1 MTTPVPAA
9 DGRAPGPPAPARLL
23 ALLGVLA
30 SGRTYASLLYL
41 LLSFPLGLAYVGVLG
56 LGAVAG
62 AVLSIAGVGL
72 LILVGCVVI
81 AWGFAMF
88 ERELAIWLLETDVP
102 PMSVPGPRPRS
113 GWGRLAAHL
122 RQPVTWKSLA
132 FLVLKLPLG
141 LLAATGIGIP
151 LGASAVLVVLP
162 IVLVS
167 RSFGTL
173 NPLLAAAG
181 LASMLAGLLLLAV
194 TLHAASWM
202 GRACGAMA
210 VTMLGI
216 GDEQLQLW
224 EAQRRA
230 EAAERS
236 RRELILNVSHELR
249 TPIASVLGH
258 VETLLQPSG
267 DRPAEATPERY
278 LPVVAA
284 ETRRLGALVD
294 DLLELAR
301 ADSHELTVVVR
312 PVELEPVARRVV
324 EAIAPM
330 ARRDRRVTLALAEPV
345 PAVTASADPE
355 RLAQVLTNLVR
366 NAVNHTPEGGA
377 VLVQVGEQPPG
388 RAWVDVSDTGPGIPA
403 GELERIF
410 ERFYRTDRSRA
421 RDSGGFGLGLSIA
434 RELAAAMG
442 GDVTARSEV
451 GTGSTF
457 RVTLRRAG

>member
-9 DGRAPGPPAPARLL
+9 GRRAPDPPLQ
-23 ALLGVLA
+23 ALLGVVA

-41 LLSFPLGLAYVGVLG
+41 LLCFPLGLAYVVVLG
-56 LGAVAG
+56 FGAVAG
-62 AVLSIAGVGL
+62 AVLAIAGVGL
-72 LILVGCVVI
+72 LILVACLVI

-132 FLVLKLPLG
+132 FLVLKLPVG
-141 LLAATGIGIP
+141 LLATTAIGIP
-151 LGASAVLVVLP
+151 LSASVGLVVVP
-162 IVLVS
+162 IVFVLQ
-167 RSFGTL
+167 SFERVAF
-173 NPLLAAAG
+173 NPPLTAAC
-181 LASMLAGLLLLAV
+181 LASMLVGLFLLVV
-194 TLHAASWM
+194 TLHAANWV
-202 GRACGAMA
+202 GRACGALA
-210 VTMLGI
+210 GTMLGV
-216 GDEQLQLW
+216 GDEERQLW

-249 TPIASVLGH
+249 TPIASILGH
-258 VETLLQPSG
+258 VETLLQPPG

-278 LPVVAA
+278 LPVVAS

-294 DLLELAR
+294 DLLDLAR
-301 ADSHELTVVVR
+301 ADSHELAVLVR
-312 PVELEPVARRVV
+312 PVELGPVARGVV
-324 EAIAPM
+324 DAIAPM

-345 PAVTASADPE
+345 PVVAANADPE

-377 VLVQVGEQPPG
+377 VLVQVGEPAPDD
-388 RAWVDVSDTGPGIPA
+388 AWVDVSDTGPGIPA

-434 RELAAAMG
+434 RELAVAMG